1 MQEIEKGY
9 TIIACMKNLKRL
21 VMATLS
27 VLIFLG
33 ACGSNQQA
41 ATEEQ
46 VQAEEQTGTEAAAPE
61 ATEPAAATEEKP
73 AAHH

>member
-1 MQEIEKGY
+1 MQEIKKGY
-9 TIIACMKNLKRL
+9 TIIACMKNIKRL

-41 ATEEQ
+41 ATEEG
-46 VQAEEQTGTEAAAPE
+46 VQAEETAAPAEASSEAAA
-61 ATEPAAATEEKP
+61 EPAAE
-73 AAHH
+73 AHH